1 MKYNRCF
8 LFLVDFFF
16 KFNMDTDNR
25 NYQQQ
30 TQDNVNGLTLNQRH
44 ERILSL
50 LVIAI
55 ISLLT
60 GNEILII
67 SKYYFNE
74 FFV

>member
-1 MKYNRCF
+1 
-8 LFLVDFFF
+8 
-16 KFNMDTDNR
+16 MDTDNR

-60 GNEILII
+60 GNEIFFI

>member
-1 MKYNRCF
+1 
-8 LFLVDFFF
+8 
-16 KFNMDTDNR
+16 MDTDNR

-50 LVIAI
+50 LIIAI

-60 GNEILII
+60 GNEI
-67 SKYYFNE
+67 
-74 FFV
+74 FFL

>member
-1 MKYNRCF
+1 
-8 LFLVDFFF
+8 
-16 KFNMDTDNR
+16 MDTDNR